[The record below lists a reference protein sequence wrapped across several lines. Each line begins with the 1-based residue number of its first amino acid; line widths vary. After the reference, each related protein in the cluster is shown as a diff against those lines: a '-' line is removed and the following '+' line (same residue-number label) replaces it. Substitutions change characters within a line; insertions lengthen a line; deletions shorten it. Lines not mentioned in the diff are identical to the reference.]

1 MPSSAPWR
9 DGCRGGP
16 LLESFLAMVLI
27 RYLNRMVLLR
37 VAAATTAV
45 ILFALLFDLLDASD
59 DLIRRE
65 GGAVAAFGRYFVLRF
80 PSLLTEILPFATLL
94 GALFA
99 AADLMRHG
107 ELTIFWA
114 SGISPLGIIL
124 RLLPVCLLV
133 FGIKLLNDDLLVPGT
148 VQELR
153 SWDVGYFRGGL
164 EGFGGEHL
172 WVEHAGSFIRL
183 PRLEPGQETVD
194 DVVILRRDATG
205 NLTERITAG
214 SADLSP
220 GAWLLQ
226 DVSRGRVGEGRFIHE
241 PDYVFENG
249 IDVDRI
255 KVVARPPQEVALFDL
270 IDIVRNDGYGVVTPQ
285 GHMTAIYHRL
295 FGAML
300 PMLMIMLTFAYA
312 RRVTRQGGVAGLFLK
327 GIATGFGFVI
337 LSGMMLA
344 LAEAG
349 FVGPLIAT
357 AGPILLL
364 VAIIVV
370 LPLKDERHRFVRVGR
385 G

>member
-1 MPSSAPWR
+1 M
-9 DGCRGGP
+9 
-16 LLESFLAMVLI
+16 LLI

-37 VAAATTAV
+37 VAVATVAV

-59 DLIRRE
+59 DIIRRE
-65 GGAVAAFGRYFVLRF
+65 GGAIEGFARYFVLRF

-114 SGISPLGIIL
+114 SGISPLGIIV

-133 FGIKLLNDDLLVPGT
+133 FGIKLVNDDLLVPGS

-153 SWDVGYFRGGL
+153 TWNVGYFRGGL
-164 EGFGGEHL
+164 EGFAGDNL
-172 WVEHAGSFIRL
+172 WIEHADNFIRL
-183 PRLEPGQETVD
+183 PRLEPGQETAENVL
-194 DVVILRRDATG
+194 ILRRDAAG
-205 NLTERITAG
+205 NLTERITAA
-214 SADLSP
+214 SAVLAP
-220 GAWLLQ
+220 GAWRLV
-226 DVSRGRVGEGRFIHE
+226 DVERGRVGEGRFTRE
-241 PDYVFENG
+241 PTYLFENG

-255 KVVARPPQEVALFDL
+255 RVVARPPQEVALIDL
-270 IDIVRNDGYGVVTPQ
+270 IDIVRNGGYGVVTTQ

-295 FGAML
+295 FGAAL

-327 GIATGFGFVI
+327 GIASGFGFVI
-337 LSGMMLA
+337 MSGLMLA

-349 FVGPLIAT
+349 FIGPLLAT

-364 VAIIVV
+364 LAMIIL
-370 LPLKDERHRFVRVGR
+370 LPLKDERHRLLKLGR
-385 G
+385 S